1 MTRIL
6 PRFLAFLAAA
16 LVGLTGCATAT
27 VRGPS
32 VGASTATGA
41 SLAWLRTEL
50 YMGAVPAEDWKQF
63 LADTVTPKFPAGFT
77 VLDAYGQWRS
87 PAGEIRSLPSRVLVI
102 LHPPDAASEEG
113 IEEIRTAFKKR
124 FGHVSV
130 LRATA
135 PASVRF

>member
-1 MTRIL
+1 
-6 PRFLAFLAAA
+6 
-16 LVGLTGCATAT
+16 
-27 VRGPS
+27 
-32 VGASTATGA
+32 
-41 SLAWLRTEL
+41 
-50 YMGAVPAEDWKQF
+50 MGAVPAEDWKQF